1 MGDEAR
7 CVVSINFFVA
17 GEPLGE
23 PRTRAR
29 GMMIGGKARA
39 RVYRDTGA
47 DVWKQAVARAAS
59 DFVPKEPIDV
69 PVGVTLGFVMPRPK
83 SRKKDVWHTAK
94 PDADNLAKAVLD
106 VLTKCGVWVDDSR
119 VAFLHATKSYEC
131 ASNPRVGCWV
141 SIRELGS

>member
-1 MGDEAR
+1 
-7 CVVSINFFVA
+7 VSINFFVA

-59 DFVPKEPIDV
+59 AIVPKEPIDG
-69 PVGVTLGFVMPRPK
+69 PVEVRLIFVMPRPK
-83 SRKKDVWHTAK
+83 SRKRDVWHTAK

-106 VLTKCGVWVDDSR
+106 VLTKVGLWVDDSR
-119 VAFLHATKSYEC
+119 VAGLTVLKTYTVDGQPTGCDVHVEKL
-131 ASNPRVGCWV
+131 AS
-141 SIRELGS
+141 